1 MGAADHLHKLL
12 LTNMER
18 LDTDTAHNVYIDYL
32 NYFLSSRSE
41 VVFLAG
47 STRIRLI
54 KTVRSLRRRKTE
66 LEQEC
71 GPDNPEELRIWLAER
86 EDARRNELRIVETLH
101 RLISRVL
108 RLICVLYP
116 SIASKQCGK
125 KSRHRNLYEKVVV
138 LILWRCGDIERNP
151 GPPPISDISRDF
163 CKKMISLLVI
173 KYWES
178 KEGHSL
184 CLADYKKKPV
194 EWPENIWFGDPS
206 TCKNETRNAM
216 LQKLHAICI
225 TEKIQLPNQWLTLIQ
240 KYQQLTSKGCQA
252 SQRKQYAD
260 DLKSWLCELR
270 ALETADQLCDK
281 LSEIEGPRRMDVFE
295 LVMDKLKRRMP
306 DLTLTRDNGLHSVN
320 SGNEFPRLIGREN
333 KETTSD
339 LVPPDNGAHMPI
351 DPGFSYV
358 DLLADSTLNT
368 EFDLTINLL
377 SPYTMT
383 WENSVEDK
391 KGSKRKVDVDGGQ
404 GEFVSSKRQNTA
416 IRPIAFQ
423 LTSPS
428 TGIQDED
435 RETTLEDLM
444 TFIDSEMKTNS
455 DENIVLDS
463 NDCAQKGVT
472 SDVGFSG
479 LMDELG
485 GDLSDEFINEFGK
498 QDNVPLQSGT

>member
-18 LDTDTAHNVYIDYL
+18 LDTDTAHNVCIDYL
-32 NYFLSSRSE
+32 NYFLSSRGSE

-47 STRIRLI
+47 SFLESTRIGLI

-306 DLTLTRDNGLHSVN
+306 DLTLTRDNGLQSVN
-320 SGNEFPRLIGREN
+320 SGNGFPRLIGREN

-339 LVPPDNGAHMPI
+339 LVPADNETHMPT

-358 DLLADSTLNT
+358 DLLADSPLNI
-368 EFDLTINLL
+368 EFDLTNNLL
-377 SPYTMT
+377 SSYIDDATS
-383 WENSVEDK
+383 WESGIKCN

-416 IRPIAFQ
+416 IGPTACQ

-435 RETTLEDLM
+435 RETTREDLM

-455 DENIVLDS
+455 DENIVLAS
-463 NDCAQKGVT
+463 NDCAQKGVI
-472 SDVGFSG
+472 SDVNLVDWWMSWPEFC
-479 LMDELG
+479 LMSL
-485 GDLSDEFINEFGK
+485 
-498 QDNVPLQSGT
+498 